1 MNKIALVAALLLS
14 AAGASAQSFRSGY
27 FLDNYIYGYRIN
39 PAQINRK
46 SFFSLGTGNIDLQNN
61 LNVGVASLLFP
72 TENGLVTGF
81 NKAVS
86 AEEFLGGLPES
97 TLLSMDE
104 NINLISSGRVKR
116 NSMTTFEVNV
126 RAMANMALPRELFAF
141 LKQGGDRAYDISG
154 INLSAGLIGDA
165 SYGFAH
171 RLGKNLSFGARFHFL
186 MDVADLRAYS
196 VNSSITMGAA
206 QTKLDS
212 ELHLQTSG
220 MLSLGTDDNG
230 NLDFSKTSING
241 PIFSSYGGGVD
252 LGIEIRSGRAFRL
265 FASVTELGAMRVKNT
280 TDLVANSS
288 ITYTGMDVKYEDGEV
303 KADYEAILEKLQQAI
318 IFTDA
323 QSGTRLE
330 RLPYNLSA
338 GFKLN
343 MLGLLSIGALATY
356 HTDVINPWYDVR
368 AGATVSLGTLLSAS
382 ANAGVSTFGPTLGGA
397 VNVNL
402 LGINVIAGVDAFRGD
417 VGTLSGLPVDLPFAV
432 PVPLHA
438 FNLNAHVG
446 LAFNFGKAYKDE
458 YQQKTKA
465 KAKEPAPVTT
475 ESEAA
480 RRKAEAAQKL
490 EDMKRRDEM
499 KKIED
504 RKKLEEK
511 NKRDEVKQYE
521 KNKQLEEQLEEKKKL
536 DEEQRKRDELK
547 LIKEQRSA
555 EEAAAAAAA
564 EAQKEAEQTVVEQI
578 VEVVAPSEQPAEPA
592 KEEGGE
598 DNQ

>member
-1 MNKIALVAALLLS
+1 MLLS
-14 AAGASAQSFRSGY
+14 ASGVSAQSFRSGY

-39 PAQINRK
+39 PAQVNRK

-61 LNVGVASLLFP
+61 LNIGVASLLFP

-81 NKAVS
+81 NEAVS
-86 AEEFLGGLPES
+86 AEEFLGGLPQS

-104 NINLISSGRVKR
+104 NINLFSSGRVKK

-126 RAMANMALPRELFAF
+126 RAMTNVALPYDLFAF
-141 LKQGGDRAYDISG
+141 LKQGGDKTYDISG
-154 INLSAGLIGDA
+154 LNLSAGVIGDA

-171 RLGKNLSFGARFHFL
+171 RLGKSLSFGARLHFL
-186 MDVADLRAYS
+186 LDVADLRAYS
-196 VNSSITMGAA
+196 VNSSITMGSA

-220 MLSLGTDDNG
+220 MLSMGTDDNG

-252 LGIEIRSGRAFRL
+252 FGIEIRGGRAFKM
-265 FASVTELGAMRVKNT
+265 FASVTELGFMKVKNT
-280 TDLVANSS
+280 TDLIANSS
-288 ITYTGMDVKYEDGEV
+288 ITYTGVDVKYEDGEV
-303 KADYEAILEKLQQAI
+303 KADYEAILDKLQQAI

-323 QSGTRLE
+323 QSGDRLE
-330 RLPYNLSA
+330 KLPYNLSA

-343 MLGLLSIGALATY
+343 MLGILSLGALATY
-356 HTDVINPWYDVR
+356 HNDVINPWYDVR
-368 AGATVSLGTLLSAS
+368 GGATVSLGSLLSAS
-382 ANAGVSTFGPTLGGA
+382 ANAGVSTFGPTLGAA

-402 LGINVIAGVDAFRGD
+402 LGIDVIAGLDAFRGD
-417 VGTLSGLPVDLPFAV
+417 VGTLSGLPVELPFAI
-432 PVPLHA
+432 PLPLHA

-458 YQQKTKA
+458 YISKTK
-465 KAKEPAPVTT
+465 KTKETKTTVTT

-480 RRKAEAAQKL
+480 RRKAEAQQKL
-490 EDMKRRDEM
+490 EDMKRRDEL

-511 NKRDEVKQYE
+511 NKRDEVKKYE
-521 KNKQLEEQLEEKKKL
+521 KNKQLEEQLEEQRKL

-547 LIKEQRSA
+547 LIKEQKSA
-555 EEAAAAAAA
+555 EEAAAA
-564 EAQKEAEQTVVEQI
+564 EAQKKEAEETVVEQI
-578 VEVVAPSEQPAEPA
+578 LEVVAPSAEPA
-592 KEEGGE
+592 GE
-598 DNQ
+598 ASEPEVAGEPAS